1 MATFTLNWDNSL
13 VLAEPN
19 AINQR
24 ASYRVKTVGGAFI
37 TAGFAPANDL
47 ATTDVTTVL
56 AGATANK
63 IYEFKIEALC
73 TAGGPTMNDNG
84 IVEQIVF
91 LCVAP
96 SSLTQTSSS
105 VTISLDLT
113 ATDITK
119 VRFRLRKQGDDS
131 LVQTI
136 TTVCPG
142 AIGSTSANFTAL
154 AANTAYYV
162 TAEFYCTI
170 NGVEVI
176 SSSSDYLNAVCGGNV
191 AGWQVTTD
199 ALPTPNIIFSWN
211 RISGEAINLTSNING
226 SFTSVDW
233 GDGTINASLTHTYSS
248 TANFTVK
255 IYDSTATNITIAN
268 GIDAITYNVTAF
280 TAIPATVTHLDLHH
294 NLITTPVVLTANT
307 SLIYLDYSENSLT
320 AFPTITNNILLE
332 ELYLNNNS
340 ISGSYNF
347 GLNTALTIMNLSTN
361 SITGVSGFTLTTGLY
376 NLQIDHNSISVTDI
390 NNALV
395 ALDTNGI
402 TNGNFISTIQSP
414 LAAPT
419 GLGAT
424 AKTNL
429 IGKGWT
435 VVTD

>member
-24 ASYRVKTVGGAFI
+24 ASYRIKTVGGAFI
-37 TAGFAPANDL
+37 TTGFTPTNDMSTAVIS
-47 ATTDVTTVL
+47 ATHNGTE
-56 AGATANK
+56 NK
-63 IYEFKIEALC
+63 IYEFKVEALC

-91 LCVAP
+91 ECVDP
-96 SSLTQTSSS
+96 SSLTADDDSI
-105 VTISLDLT
+105 TISLNLT

-119 VRFRLRKQGDDS
+119 VRFKLRKQGDDS

-142 AIGSTSANFTAL
+142 GIGSTSANFTAL
-154 AANTAYYV
+154 SPNTAYYI

-176 SSSSDYLNAVCGGNV
+176 SSSSDYLNAVCGGNIV
-191 AGWQVTTD
+191 GWKITTD
-199 ALPTPNIIFSWN
+199 ALATPNIVFSWN
-211 RISGEAINLTSNING
+211 RINGEAINLTSNING
-226 SFTSVDW
+226 SFTSIDW
-233 GDGTINASLTHTYSS
+233 GDGTVNASLSHTYTS

-255 IYDSTATNITIAN
+255 IYSSTATNITLAN
-268 GIDAITYNVTAF
+268 GIDAITYNITAF

-294 NLITTPVVLTANT
+294 NLITTPVVLTSNT

-320 AFPTITNNILLE
+320 SFPTLTNNLLLQ

-340 ISGSYNF
+340 IAGSYNF
-347 GLNTALTIMNLSTN
+347 TLNTALTILNLSTN
-361 SITGVSGFTLTTGLY
+361 SITSTTGFSSTTGLY
-376 NLQIDHNSISVTDI
+376 NLQIDHNSIPVTDI
-390 NNALV
+390 NNALI

-402 TNGNFISTIQSP
+402 TNGNFISTIQAP

-419 GLGAT
+419 GLGIT
-424 AKTNL
+424 AKNNL
-429 IGKGWT
+429 VGKGWT
-435 VVTD
+435 VLTD

>member
-1 MATFTLNWDNSL
+1 MATFVLNWDNSL

-24 ASYRVKTVGGAFI
+24 ASYRIKTTGGAFI
-37 TAGFAPANDL
+37 TAGFSPANNL
-47 ATTDVTTVL
+47 ATSAITTTL
-56 AGATANK
+56 AGATDNK

-91 LCVAP
+91 ACVSP
-96 SSLTQTSSS
+96 SSLTQTSTT
-105 VTISLDLT
+105 VTISLDMT
-113 ATDITK
+113 ATDVTK
-119 VRFRLRKQGDDS
+119 VRFRLRRQGDGS

-136 TTVCPG
+136 TTICPG
-142 AIGSTSANFTAL
+142 AIGTTSANFTAL
-154 AANTAYYV
+154 SPNTAYYI

-176 SSSSDYLNAVCGGNV
+176 SSSSDYLNAVCGGNIS
-191 AGWQVTTD
+191 GWQVTTD
-199 ALPTPNIIFSWN
+199 TLATPNIVFSWN
-211 RISGEAINLTSNING
+211 RINGETVNLTSNING
-226 SFTSVDW
+226 SFTSIDW
-233 GDGTINASLTHTYSS
+233 GDGTVNTSLSHTYTS
-248 TANFTVK
+248 TANVTVK
-255 IYDSTATNITIAN
+255 IYGSTATNITLAD

-294 NLITTPVVLTANT
+294 NLITTPVSLTANT

-320 AFPTITNNILLE
+320 SFPTITNNILLE
-332 ELYLNNNS
+332 EVYLNNNN

-347 GLNTALTIMNLSTN
+347 ALNTALTILNLSTN
-361 SITGVSGFTLTTGLY
+361 SITGISGISSTTGLY

-390 NNALV
+390 NNALI

-419 GLGAT
+419 GLGST

-429 IGKGWT
+429 ISKGWT